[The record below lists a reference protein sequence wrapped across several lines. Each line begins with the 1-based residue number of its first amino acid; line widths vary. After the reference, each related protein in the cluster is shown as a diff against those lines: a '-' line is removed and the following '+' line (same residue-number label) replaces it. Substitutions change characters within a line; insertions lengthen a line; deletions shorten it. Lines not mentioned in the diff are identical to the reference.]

1 MFGVFGMSNNPT
13 YCWDTS
19 VFIAWLKEEP
29 DKPLADIEAVVS
41 ELDAKK
47 AVLVVPVTVFT
58 EMQPSKFTTEQWDRF
73 QKTVRRSNVVV
84 ANTTPAIAQKGSP
97 LRDRAEAEGRKIKTG
112 DATIIATAIA
122 YRVDALHTFDPRLIN
137 LNGSRIV
144 EGLRITQPLPL
155 SGQKGLL

>member
-1 MFGVFGMSNNPT
+1 MSNNLT

-41 ELDAKK
+41 ELDSKK

-58 EMQPSKFTTEQWDRF
+58 EMQPSKFTAEQWGRF
-73 QKTVRRSNVVV
+73 QKTVQRSNVVV
-84 ANTTPAIAQKGSP
+84 ANTTPAIAQKGSL
-97 LRDRAEAEGRKIKTG
+97 LRDRAEAEGRKVKTG

-122 YRVDALHTFDPRLIN
+122 YQVDALHTFDPRLIN